1 MAEEPTMSPPSPP
14 PPTPPMAPPPAGGN
28 NAPEGGLK
36 ILLYIVS
43 FLVPLAGIIVGII
56 FYTKDSPEEK
66 QFGKMCIILAV
77 ISIVLLCLCFCI
89 FYGGLFG
96 LSLLGSSMEGLQ

>member
-1 MAEEPTMSPPSPP
+1 MVDEPIAPPQSPP
-14 PPTPPMAPPPAGGN
+14 PPPPTTPVGGS

-56 FYTKDSPEEK
+56 FYTKNTAEEK

-77 ISIVLLCLCFCI
+77 VAVVVWCLCVCA
-89 FYGGLFG
+89 FYGLTIGLAMFG
-96 LSLLGSSMEGLQ
+96 EATTSSL

>member
-1 MAEEPTMSPPSPP
+1 MAEEPTAPPQPP
-14 PPTPPMAPPPAGGN
+14 PPPAPPSGGGN
-28 NAPEGGLK
+28 VPEGGLK

-43 FLVPLAGIIVGII
+43 FLVPLAGIIIGVI
-56 FYTKDSPEEK
+56 FYTKDTAEEK

-77 ISIVLLCLCFCI
+77 VAIVAMCLCFCI

-96 LSLLGSSMEGLQ
+96 LAILGEST